1 MQITADENNISKTV
15 QRYHTITS
23 IVLAKKKVSKFKQN
37 CFY

>member
-15 QRYHTITS
+15 QRYLTITS
-23 IVLAKKKVSKFKQN
+23 IVLAKKNVSKFKQN